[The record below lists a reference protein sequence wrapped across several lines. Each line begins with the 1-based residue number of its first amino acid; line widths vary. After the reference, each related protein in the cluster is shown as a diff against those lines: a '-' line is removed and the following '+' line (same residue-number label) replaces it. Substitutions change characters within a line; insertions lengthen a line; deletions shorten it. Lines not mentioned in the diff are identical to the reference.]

1 MKINQTLLLMMALIG
16 CVLSQKFMRCKS
28 SPDLIVNGG
37 FEQNQCKGVH
47 CWWTKATFNNNF
59 ITGWTP

>member
-37 FEQNQCKGVH
+37 FEQNQCKANN
-47 CWWTKATFNNNF
+47 CIWNKATFNTNF
-59 ITGWTP
+59 VTGWKP